1 MATTCEVTKGF
12 QLGCRDNTGGLKA
25 IYILSGS
32 ITSIT
37 TDASGS
43 AATNDNF
50 GTITGITGSGTF
62 FQFQLFRQTSNYGEE
77 LVATPENGT
86 IVYNQTI
93 NAVFFKMQQSL
104 RNQVRVLAQN
114 PNLKVIIE
122 TQNGSTDGEARW
134 FLMGQVNGAQLLSG
148 TSNTGTAFSDLNG
161 YNLVFSGNEPNPASE
176 VSGSATTFTGSLSG
190 ITITTYA

>member
-1 MATTCEVTKGF
+1 MACDITSGF

-32 ITSIT
+32 IDSIT
-37 TDASGS
+37 
-43 AATNDNF
+43 
-50 GTITGITGSGTF
+50 GTQGLITGITGSGTF
-62 FQFQLFRQTSNYGEE
+62 YQFQLFRQTSNYSEE

-86 IVYNQTI
+86 IVYNQTC
-93 NAVFFKMQQSL
+93 NAVFFKMQTAT

-114 PNLKVIIE
+114 PNLRIVIE
-122 TQNGSTDGEARW
+122 TQNGSEDGDARW

-148 TSNTGTAFSDLNG
+148 TGQTGTAFSDLNG

-176 VSGSATTFTGSLSG
+176 VSGSATSFTGSLSG

>member
-1 MATTCEVTKGF
+1 MSCNITSGF

-32 ITSIT
+32 ITSI
-37 TDASGS
+37 SGS
-43 AATNDNF
+43 Q
-50 GTITGITGSGTF
+50 GLITSISGSGIF
-62 FQFQLFRQTSNYGEE
+62 YQFQLFRQTSNYTEE

-86 IVYNQTI
+86 IVYNQT
-93 NAVFFKMQQSL
+93 ATCVFFKMQTAT

-114 PNLKVIIE
+114 PNLEIIIE
-122 TQNGSTDGEARW
+122 TQNGSETGAARW

-148 TSNTGTAFSDLNG
+148 TSQTGTAFSDLNG

-176 VSGSATTFTGSLSG
+176 VSGSATSFTGSLSG
-190 ITITTYA
+190 ISITTYA

>member
-1 MATTCEVTKGF
+1 MATICDVTKGF

-32 ITSIT
+32 ISTIN
-37 TDASGS
+37 TDTSGS
-43 AATNDNF
+43 IAINDNF
-50 GTITGITGSGTF
+50 GTITGITGSGVF
-62 FQFQLFRQTSNYGEE
+62 YQFQLFRQTSNYGEE

-104 RNQVRVLAQN
+104 RNQIRVLAQN
-114 PNLKVIIE
+114 PNLKIIIE
-122 TQNGSTDGEARW
+122 TQNGTSDGEARW

-148 TSNTGTAFSDLNG
+148 TAQTGTAFSDLNG

-176 VSGSATTFTGSLSG
+176 VSGSASSFAGVLSG
-190 ITITTYA
+190 ITVTTYA

>member
-1 MATTCEVTKGF
+1 MACDITSGF
-12 QLGCRDNTGGLKA
+12 QLGCRDNTGGLKS

-32 ITSIT
+32 ISSISGSQGLITSI
-37 TDASGS
+37 SGS
-43 AATNDNF
+43 
-50 GTITGITGSGTF
+50 GVWYE
-62 FQFQLFRQTSNYGEE
+62 FQLFRQTSNYSEE

-86 IVYNQTI
+86 IVYNQTC
-93 NAVFFKMQQSL
+93 NAVFFKMQTSV

-114 PNLKVIIE
+114 PNLSIIIE
-122 TQNGSTDGEARW
+122 TQNGSETGAARW

-148 TSNTGTAFSDLNG
+148 TAQTGTAFSDLNG

-190 ITITTYA
+190 MTIVSYA

>member
-1 MATTCEVTKGF
+1 MACDITSGF

-32 ITSIT
+32 ITNIT
-37 TDASGS
+37 GS
-43 AATNDNF
+43 Q
-50 GTITGITGSGTF
+50 GLITGITGSGVW
-62 FQFQLFRQTSNYGEE
+62 FQFQLFRQTSNYSEE

-86 IVYNQTI
+86 IVYNQSC
-93 NAVFFKMQQSL
+93 NAVFFKMQTSV

-114 PNLKVIIE
+114 PNLRIIIE
-122 TQNGSTDGEARW
+122 TQNGSETGAARW

-148 TSNTGTAFSDLNG
+148 TAQTGTAFSDLNG

-176 VSGSATTFTGSLSG
+176 VSGSATTFSASLSG
-190 ITITTYA
+190 MTITTYA

>member
-1 MATTCEVTKGF
+1 MACDITSGF
-12 QLGCRDNTGGLKA
+12 QLGCRDNTGGLKS

-32 ITSIT
+32 ISSI
-37 TDASGS
+37 SGS
-43 AATNDNF
+43 Q
-50 GTITGITGSGTF
+50 GLITAISGSGVWYE
-62 FQFQLFRQTSNYGEE
+62 FQLFRQTSNYSEE

-86 IVYNQTI
+86 IVYNQTC
-93 NAVFFKMQQSL
+93 NAVFFKMQTSI

-114 PNLKVIIE
+114 PNLSIIIE
-122 TQNGSTDGEARW
+122 TQNGSENGAARW

-148 TSNTGTAFSDLNG
+148 TAQTGTAFSDLNG

-190 ITITTYA
+190 MTITSYA